1 MDYLI
6 SMYIDNE
13 LSIDDKIIFVEHVH
27 AEQGFTDDAVAF
39 LEQEKALRSAL
50 PEQAPEVALPFMQS
64 PKLSFLAPKPLGLA
78 FAASLLILVAL
89 FYTLAPPPQ
98 NGFHPL
104 PAGHQH
110 RFVIYQSGIKQI
122 EIAGSFTNWQR
133 IPLEPAG
140 SAGYWEI
147 TLDIPPGEHVFS
159 YILDGDTILADPTI
173 SAQEMDD
180 FGTINSILVVEAS

>member
-1 MDYLI
+1 MNYLI

-39 LEQEKALRSAL
+39 LEQEKALRRAL

-64 PKLSFLAPKPLGLA
+64 TKLSFLAPKPLGLA
-78 FAASLLILVAL
+78 FAASVLILVAL
-89 FYTLAPPPQ
+89 FYTLALPPQ

-110 RFVIYQSGIKQI
+110 RFVIYQSEIKQI

-133 IPLEPAG
+133 IPLQPAG
-140 SAGYWEI
+140 STGYWEI

-173 SAQEMDD
+173 PAQEKDD

>member
-1 MDYLI
+1 MNYLI

-50 PEQAPEVALPFMQS
+50 PEEAPEVALPFMQS
-64 PKLSFLAPKPLGLA
+64 TKLSFLAPKPLGLA
-78 FAASLLILVAL
+78 FAASVLILVAL
-89 FYTLAPPPQ
+89 FYTLALPPQ

-110 RFVIYQSGIKQI
+110 RFVIYQSEIKQI

-133 IPLEPAG
+133 IPLQPAG
-140 SAGYWEI
+140 STGYWEI
-147 TLDIPPGEHVFS
+147 TLEIPAGEHVFS

-173 SAQEMDD
+173 PAQEKDD

>member
-13 LSIDDKIIFVEHVH
+13 LSIEDKIVFVEHVH
-27 AEQGFTDDAVAF
+27 ADQRFTVDAVSF
-39 LEQEKALRSAL
+39 LKQEKALRGAL
-50 PEQAPEVALPFMQS
+50 PDQAPEMALPFLRRA
-64 PKLSFLAPKPLGLA
+64 KLSFWAPKPLGLA
-78 FAASLLILVAL
+78 LAASLLVLVTL
-89 FYTLAPPPQ
+89 FFTFTPPPQ
-98 NGFHPL
+98 NGFHPS

-110 RFVIYQSGIKQI
+110 RFVIYQSGISQI
-122 EIAGSFTNWQR
+122 EITGSFTNWQR

-140 SAGYWEI
+140 STGYWEI

-173 SAQEMDD
+173 PAQEKDD